1 MSLGKKPTVFISSTC
16 YDLKQIRVNLREFF
30 SDELGYDVLVSEHD
44 SFPLDPQLSAVENCL
59 RVVDER
65 ADVFV
70 LIIGYRYGWVAPSG
84 RSVTNM
90 EFLRALAKRI
100 PIYVFIERDV
110 LSKLQV
116 WKENPGV
123 TFASIDDPKLFEF
136 VDSIRSGLN
145 LWTFSYETSQEIIP
159 CLKTQL
165 GYLFNDSL
173 ALRLRTTPDIMTGK
187 VRQLHGEAFKVA
199 LLRPDFWEYKLFT
212 HVLSDGLKCLED
224 KRRDFDYGISLAE
237 AVQIHSL
244 EELLDYIPTKT
255 SQLLRASDALASI
268 FHQVLRD
275 AIDAETDLS
284 DIDKII
290 YAANRIVDIYSLIID
305 WSLSFRA
312 IVAVDEASDLID
324 SFAQMCRITLDQ
336 IEDFSRECNEK
347 LLALPDDYNP
357 TEKLEPVN
365 VSLNLTAPN
374 MEAFYSA
381 MRTLR
386 QKHGFPE
393 EEAN

>member
-212 HVLSDGLKCLED
+212 YVLSDGLKCLED

-275 AIDAETDLS
+275 AIDAETGLS

-305 WSLSFRA
+305 WSLSFRT
-312 IVAVDEASDLID
+312 IVAVDEAADLID

-347 LLALPDDYNP
+347 LLALPDDYKP
-357 TEKLEPVN
+357 TEKLDPVN
-365 VSLNLTAPN
+365 VSLSLTAPN

-386 QKHGFPE
+386 QKHGLPE

>member
-16 YDLKQIRVNLREFF
+16 YDLKQIRANLREFF
-30 SDELGYDVLVSEHD
+30 CDELGYDVLVSEHD

-59 RVVDER
+59 RDVDER
-65 ADVFV
+65 ADIFV
-70 LIIGYRYGWVAPSG
+70 LIIGCRYGWVAPSG

-90 EFLRALAKRI
+90 EFMRALAKRL
-100 PIYVFIERDV
+100 PIYVFIDRDV

-199 LLRPDFWEYKLFT
+199 LLRPDFWEYKLFA

-237 AVQIHSL
+237 AVQIDSL

-268 FHQVLRD
+268 FHQVLND
-275 AIDAETDLS
+275 AINAETGS
-284 DIDKII
+284 ADIDKII

-305 WSLSFRA
+305 WSLSFRT
-312 IVAVDEASDLID
+312 IVAVDEATDLID

-336 IEDFSRECNEK
+336 IEKFSRECNEK
-347 LLALPDDYNP
+347 FLVLPDDYKP
-357 TEKLEPVN
+357 TEKLDPVK

-374 MEAFYSA
+374 MDAFYSA

-386 QKHGFPE
+386 QKHSLPE
-393 EEAN
+393 EDAD